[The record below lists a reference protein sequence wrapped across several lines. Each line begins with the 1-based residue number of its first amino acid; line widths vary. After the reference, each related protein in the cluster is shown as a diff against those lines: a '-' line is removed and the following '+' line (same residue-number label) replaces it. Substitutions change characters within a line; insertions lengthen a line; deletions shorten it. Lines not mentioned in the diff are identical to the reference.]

1 MLKIPLIGLKML
13 LVGGLTLSFSPLGWA
28 SDPMTVPIFLKYG
41 MMQQIMMQQMFKA
54 PGHTAVYRLDR
65 SNCNTVN
72 FSSPHLSGVQGLLQ
86 VRANVL
92 VKMGTAAA
100 DDSKC
105 TGAKNWSG
113 RAVVKGK
120 PVIIGSTGQAV
131 QFKVEK
137 AEVFDVNG
145 KPLNSGLIAAALE
158 GQLHPLLDQF
168 KVDLKPHLKQ
178 LKSVLPFM
186 LPSYSN
192 EQIDQ
197 LIASVHLS
205 DIQVRQNGLNL
216 DVQLALDK
224 QSLFKF

>member
-1 MLKIPLIGLKML
+1 MLKILFIAW
-13 LVGGLTLSFSPLGWA
+13 LTLSFSAVSWA
-28 SDPMTVPIFLKYG
+28 DPMTVPIFLKYG
-41 MMQQIMMQQMFKA
+41 MMQKIMQQQMFKE
-54 PGHTAVYRLDR
+54 PGHTAIYRMDR
-65 SNCNTVN
+65 SSCNTVN
-72 FSSPHLSGVQGLLQ
+72 FSSPHLSGVGGLLQ

-92 VKMGTAAA
+92 VKMGSPSA
-100 DDSKC
+100 DDRGC
-105 TGAKNWSG
+105 TSSKNWSG

-120 PVIIGSTGQAV
+120 PIIIGDMAQAV
-131 QFKVEK
+131 QFKVEE

-145 KPLNSGLIAAALE
+145 KPFNSGLIAIALE

-186 LPSYSN
+186 LPSYSS

-197 LIASVHLS
+197 LIASVHLGA
-205 DIQVRQNGLNL
+205 IQVKQNGVNL